1 MCDRDGVCVFAV
13 GGDGH
18 SEPCLE
24 GAGDPQETQRR
35 CQHMSQVSQATGSS
49 KREASIEPHRVT
61 TPTYCLTDSVVSRL
75 LQVRLTIS
83 HSHLY
88 ITLLLATVNSCK
100 QHCCLVLPRVCWAL
114 CYLPCTCVCRC
125 LHQDSPALEVGNLY
139 WQLKDSVARYE
150 LLLLR
155 ALKFQLYV
163 KLPHPV
169 SRVHHMTHSPH
180 QYVRALSSLAYMYM
194 YMYLFTCILYSI
206 GYR

>member
-1 MCDRDGVCVFAV
+1 MCVFAV

-18 SEPCLE
+18 SEPRLE

-49 KREASIEPHRVT
+49 EREASIESHRVS
-61 TPTYCLTDSVVSRL
+61 TPSYCLIDSVVSRL
-75 LQVRLTIS
+75 LQVRLKLS
-83 HSHLY
+83 HS
-88 ITLLLATVNSCK
+88 LLCS
-100 QHCCLVLPRVCWAL
+100 
-114 CYLPCTCVCRC
+114 LPCTCVCRC
-125 LHQDSPALEVGNLY
+125 LHQDSPALEVGDLY

-169 SRVHHMTHSPH
+169 SRVQSHDTFTTPI
-180 QYVRALSSLAYMYM
+180 RALSSLAYM
-194 YMYLFTCILYSI
+194 
-206 GYR
+206 